1 MLSLSRNL
9 LDDLSS
15 LHRAMDSL
23 FDRTFGSFTRDFPSL
38 QRPLLRGF
46 TPELESYVKDNQL
59 VYRLAIPGVDP
70 KHVDLSIL
78 GNQVTVKAERKA
90 PSEVKEDDWQYQSFY
105 YGSFEQSFA
114 LPDGAEAERISA
126 IFNNG
131 VLEISVPVAK
141 AYLGRKIELKQIG
154 SGEQK
159 AQLKA
164 AG

>member
-9 LDDLSS
+9 FDDLSS

-23 FDRTFGSFTRDFPSL
+23 FDRTFGSFNWDSPFL
-38 QRPLLRGF
+38 QKPLFRGF

-70 KHVDLSIL
+70 KDVDLSIL
-78 GNQVTVKAERKA
+78 GNQVTVKAERKT
-90 PSEVKEDDWQYQSFY
+90 PSEVKEENWKSQGFY
-105 YGSFEQSFA
+105 YGKFEQTFT
-114 LPDGAEAERISA
+114 LPEGSETEKVSA
-126 IFNNG
+126 TFNNG
-131 VLEISVPVAK
+131 LLEISVPVQK
-141 AYLGRKIELKQIG
+141 TYSGRKIELKQVG

>member
-9 LDDLSS
+9 FDDLSS

-23 FDRTFGSFTRDFPSL
+23 FDRTLGSFTRDFTSL

-46 TPELESYVKDNQL
+46 TPEFETYAKNNQL

-70 KHVDLSIL
+70 KDVDLSIL

-90 PSEVKEDDWQYQSFY
+90 PSEVKEENWQCQSFY
-105 YGSFEQSFA
+105 YGTFEQLIA
-114 LPDGAEAERISA
+114 LPEGAETEEISA
-126 IFNNG
+126 TFNNG
-131 VLEISVPVAK
+131 VLEIFVPLAK
-141 AYLGRKIELKQIG
+141 AHLARKIELKQIG
-154 SGEQK
+154 SGGQK